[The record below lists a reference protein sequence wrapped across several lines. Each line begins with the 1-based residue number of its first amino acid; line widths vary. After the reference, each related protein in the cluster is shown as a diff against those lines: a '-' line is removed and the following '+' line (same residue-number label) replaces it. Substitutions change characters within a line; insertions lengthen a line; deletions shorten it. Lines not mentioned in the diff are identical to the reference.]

1 MMGALIYLAALQSDG
16 QIARIARTFGVDWP
30 HLIGQIVSFSIMCV
44 VLYLWAYKPVLKM
57 LEDRRKVIAL
67 GQANAEQI
75 RAELARTEAMRQDVM
90 VKANAEA
97 TRIIEEAH
105 AAAARVQDRET
116 QKAIAGAEQILAKSK
131 EAASQDYER
140 MLTELKRE
148 VGRLVVQTTAS
159 VARKTLTP
167 EDQRRLAEETAKRN
181 YKLSDIPNNED
192 NGSNQTRGKA
202 TLSIMSG
209 RRIPE
214 RKPCNSGSSACH

>member
-1 MMGALIYLAALQSDG
+1 MMSALLYLAALQSDG
-16 QIARIARTFGVDWP
+16 QIAKIARTFGVDWR
-30 HLIGQIVSFSIMCV
+30 HLLAQIVSFSIMCA

-75 RAELARTEAMRQDVM
+75 RAELARTESMRQEVIA
-90 VKANAEA
+90 KANAEA

-131 EAASQDYER
+131 EAASRDYER
-140 MLTELKRE
+140 MLAELKRE

-159 VARKTLTP
+159 VTRKILNP
-167 EDQRRLAEETAKRN
+167 EDQRRLAEETVKE
-181 YKLSDIPNNED
+181 L
-192 NGSNQTRGKA
+192 QT
-202 TLSIMSG
+202 
-209 RRIPE
+209 
-214 RKPCNSGSSACH
+214 

>member
-1 MMGALIYLAALQSDG
+1 
-16 QIARIARTFGVDWP
+16 
-30 HLIGQIVSFSIMCV
+30 MCA

-75 RAELARTEAMRQDVM
+75 RAELARTESMRQEVIA
-90 VKANAEA
+90 KANAEA

-131 EAASQDYER
+131 EAASRDYER

-159 VARKTLTP
+159 VTRKILNP
-167 EDQRRLAEETAKRN
+167 EDHRRLAEETAKQ
-181 YKLSDIPNNED
+181 L
-192 NGSNQTRGKA
+192 QT
-202 TLSIMSG
+202 
-209 RRIPE
+209 
-214 RKPCNSGSSACH
+214 